1 MNFEAVIGLEI
12 HVEMSTKTKM
22 FSAAPVTYKAEANAA
37 VTPLD
42 LGHPGTMP
50 VVNRQA
56 IINAIQV
63 CHALQLTIDP
73 QLWFDRKNYFYP
85 DLPKGYQITQNAR
98 PIGSSGRIEVDVE
111 GTPFPIRI
119 ERLHVEEDTAM
130 QHHYEGFTLVD
141 YNRAGI
147 PLMEIVTRPDIRNGA
162 QAAAFVDA
170 IRQIVSF
177 LKVSTGKMEEGS
189 LRCDVNISMRPIGV
203 ETFGTKVEIKNLN
216 SIANVQ
222 RAIDV
227 EMLRQE
233 RLLISGVPVQQETR
247 RYDELKKETILMRKK
262 TDAVDY
268 KYFTEPNLVP
278 IDLEAGFIQSAIAS
292 SLPLATSKR
301 QRYQQLFGLS
311 AYDANQLTQ
320 DVAISEY
327 FDALTSFGKHYK
339 LYANWLLSDI
349 ASYLNK
355 SVSVITTFPIETKR
369 LAILIDMIANSEI
382 SNKQAKELFELMLV
396 DQGDPRMIADKKK
409 MLQISDEGY
418 ITKEVEAIL
427 LANPQSIVDYQQG
440 KDRALGF
447 LIGQIMK
454 KTGGK
459 VNPTLTNEIL
469 LRLLKS
475 KN

>member
-1 MNFEAVIGLEI
+1 MNVEAVIGLEI
-12 HVEMSTKTKM
+12 HVEMQTKSKM
-22 FSAAPVTYKAEANAA
+22 FSTAPVTYKADPNTA
-37 VTPLD
+37 VVPLD

-63 CHALQLTIDP
+63 CHALHLQIDS

-98 PIGSSGRIEVDVE
+98 PIGSEGWIEVMVE
-111 GTPFPIRI
+111 NQPFKIRI

-147 PLMEIVTRPDIRNGA
+147 PLMEIVTKPDIRNGA
-162 QAAAFVDA
+162 QAAAFVEA

-177 LKVSTGKMEEGS
+177 LKVSSGKMEEGS
-189 LRCDVNISMRPIGV
+189 LRCDVNISVRPVGTEIL
-203 ETFGTKVEIKNLN
+203 GTKVEIKNLN

-233 RLLISGVPVQQETR
+233 RSLIAGMPVQQETR

-268 KYFTEPNLVP
+268 KYFTEPNIVP
-278 IDLEAGFIQSAIAS
+278 ISLSQDFISNAIHQ
-292 SLPLATSKR
+292 SLPLATTKR
-301 QRYQQLFGLS
+301 TRYQGELGLS
-311 AYDANQLTQ
+311 EYDAIQLTQ
-320 DVAISEY
+320 DVYVSEY
-327 FDALTSFGKHYK
+327 FDQLTKLGNHYK
-339 LYANWLLSDI
+339 LYANWLLGEI

-355 SVSVITTFPIETKR
+355 ANLTMLAFPIQPKYMA
-369 LAILIDMIANSEI
+369 LLMSMIAKGDL
-382 SNKQAKELFELMLV
+382 SNKQAKELFEIMIKNP
-396 DQGDPRMIADKKK
+396 GDPRPLAEKMN

-418 ITKEVEAIL
+418 ITQQVQEVL
-427 LANPQSIVDYQQG
+427 SANPQSIIDFQQG
-440 KDRALGF
+440 KDRAVGF

-459 VNPTLTNEIL
+459 VNPTLTNQIL
-469 LRLLKS
+469 IKLLKS
-475 KN
+475 K

>member
-85 DLPKGYQITQNAR
+85 DLPKGYQITQQAR
-98 PIGSSGRIEVDVE
+98 PIGSSGRIEVDVD
-111 GTPFPIRI
+111 GKPFSIRI

-147 PLMEIVTRPDIRNGA
+147 PLMEIVTRPDIRNGD

-203 ETFGTKVEIKNLN
+203 EAFGTKVEIKNLN

-278 IDLEAGFIQSAIAS
+278 IDLDPAFIQSAISS
-292 SLPLATSKR
+292 SLPLSTNKR
-301 QRYQQLFGLS
+301 NRYQQSFGLS

-320 DVAISEY
+320 DVSISEY
-327 FDALTSFGKHYK
+327 FDG
-339 LYANWLLSDI
+339 
-349 ASYLNK
+349 
-355 SVSVITTFPIETKR
+355 
-369 LAILIDMIANSEI
+369 
-382 SNKQAKELFELMLV
+382 
-396 DQGDPRMIADKKK
+396 
-409 MLQISDEGY
+409 
-418 ITKEVEAIL
+418 
-427 LANPQSIVDYQQG
+427 
-440 KDRALGF
+440 
-447 LIGQIMK
+447 
-454 KTGGK
+454 
-459 VNPTLTNEIL
+459 
-469 LRLLKS
+469 
-475 KN
+475 

>member
-1 MNFEAVIGLEI
+1 MNVEAVIGLEI
-12 HVEMSTKTKM
+12 HVEMQTKSKM
-22 FSAAPVTYKAEANAA
+22 FSAAPVTYKADPNTA
-37 VTPLD
+37 VVPLD

-63 CHALQLTIDP
+63 CHALHLNIDS

-85 DLPKGYQITQNAR
+85 DLPKGYQITQNVR
-98 PIGSSGRIEVDVE
+98 PIGSEGWIEVMVE
-111 GTPFPIRI
+111 NQPFKINI

-147 PLMEIVTRPDIRNGA
+147 PLMEIVTKPDIRNGA

-177 LKVSTGKMEEGS
+177 LKVSSGKMEEGS
-189 LRCDVNISMRPIGV
+189 LRCDVNISVRPVGT
-203 ETFGTKVEIKNLN
+203 EKFGTKVEIKNLN

-227 EMLRQE
+227 EMIRQE
-233 RLLISGVPVQQETR
+233 RSLIAGIPVQQETR
-247 RYDELKKETILMRKK
+247 RYDELKKETIMMRKK

-268 KYFTEPNLVP
+268 KYFTEPNILP
-278 IDLEAGFIQSAIAS
+278 IDLSKDFIANAIS
-292 SLPLATSKR
+292 NSLPLATSKR
-301 QRYQQLFGLS
+301 SKYQTQFALS
-311 AYDANQLTQ
+311 EYDAMQLTQ
-320 DVAISEY
+320 DVYISEY
-327 FDALTSFGKHYK
+327 FDQLTSIGNHYK
-339 LYANWLLSDI
+339 LYANWLLGDI

-355 SVSVITTFPIETKR
+355 QNLTMIQFPIQAH
-369 LAILIDMIANSEI
+369 AIAELMSMIAKGDL
-382 SNKQAKELFELMLV
+382 SNKQAKELFELMLKNS
-396 DQGDPRMIADKKK
+396 GHPRQLAEKMN
-409 MLQISDEGY
+409 MLQISDEAY
-418 ITKEVEAIL
+418 ITQQVQEVL
-427 LANPQSIVDYQQG
+427 TANPQSIIDFQQG
-440 KDRALGF
+440 KDRAVGF

-459 VNPTLTNEIL
+459 VNPSLTNQIL
-469 LRLLKS
+469 MKLLKA
-475 KN
+475 K

>member
-1 MNFEAVIGLEI
+1 MNVEAVIGLEI
-12 HVEMSTKTKM
+12 HVEMQTKSKM
-22 FSAAPVTYKAEANAA
+22 FSVAPVTYKSEPNTA
-37 VTPLD
+37 VVPLD
-42 LGHPGTMP
+42 LGHPGTLP

-63 CHALQLTIDP
+63 CHALHLNIDS

-98 PIGSSGRIEVDVE
+98 PIGSEGWIEVMVE
-111 GTPFPIRI
+111 NQPFKIRI

-147 PLMEIVTRPDIRNGA
+147 PLMEIVTKPDIRNGA

-177 LKVSTGKMEEGS
+177 LKVSSGKMEEGS
-189 LRCDVNISMRPIGV
+189 LRCDVNISVRPVGT
-203 ETFGTKVEIKNLN
+203 EKFGTKVEIKNLN

-233 RLLISGVPVQQETR
+233 RSLIAGIPVQQETR
-247 RYDELKKETILMRKK
+247 RYDELKKETIMMRKK

-268 KYFTEPNLVP
+268 KYFTEPNILP
-278 IDLEAGFIQSAIAS
+278 IDLSEEFIARAIS
-292 SLPLATSKR
+292 HSLPLATTKRSK
-301 QRYQQLFGLS
+301 YQTQFSLS
-311 AYDANQLTQ
+311 EYDAIQLTQ
-320 DVAISEY
+320 DVYVSEY
-327 FDALTSFGKHYK
+327 FDRLTSIGNHYK
-339 LYANWLLSDI
+339 LYANWLLGDI
-349 ASYLNK
+349 ASFLNK
-355 SVSVITTFPIETKR
+355 HNLTMVEFPIQPQEMVG
-369 LAILIDMIANSEI
+369 LITMIAKGDL
-382 SNKQAKELFELMLV
+382 SNKQAKELFEMMIKNPT
-396 DQGDPRMIADKKK
+396 DPRQLAEKMN

-418 ITKEVEAIL
+418 ITQQVQEVL
-427 LANPQSIVDYQQG
+427 TANPQSIIDFQQG
-440 KDRALGF
+440 KDRAVGF

-459 VNPTLTNEIL
+459 VNPSLTNQIL
-469 LRLLKS
+469 MKLLKS
-475 KN
+475 K

>member
-1 MNFEAVIGLEI
+1 MNVEAVIGLEI
-12 HVEMSTKTKM
+12 HVEMQTKTKM
-22 FSAAPVTYKAEANAA
+22 FSHAPVTYKAEPNTA
-37 VTPLD
+37 VVPLD

-63 CHALQLTIDP
+63 CHALHLNIDS

-98 PIGSSGRIEVDVE
+98 PIGSEGWIEVMVE
-111 GTPFPIRI
+111 NKPFKIRI

-147 PLMEIVTRPDIRNGA
+147 PLMEIVTKPDIRNGA

-177 LKVSTGKMEEGS
+177 LKVSSGKMEEGS
-189 LRCDVNISMRPIGV
+189 LRCDVNISVRPVGT
-203 ETFGTKVEIKNLN
+203 EKFGTKVEIKNLN

-222 RAIDV
+222 RAIDI
-227 EMLRQE
+227 EMIRQE
-233 RLLISGVPVQQETR
+233 RSLIAGIPVQQETR
-247 RYDELKKETILMRKK
+247 RYDELKKETMMMRKK

-278 IDLEAGFIQSAIAS
+278 IQLSTVFIEQAIS
-292 SLPLATSKR
+292 QSLPLASMKR
-301 QRYQQLFGLS
+301 VHYQSVFALNE
-311 AYDANQLTQ
+311 YDANQLTQ
-320 DVAISEY
+320 DVYVSEY
-327 FDALTSFGKHYK
+327 FDQLTTFGNHYK
-339 LYANWLLSDI
+339 LFANWLLGDI

-355 SVSVITTFPIETKR
+355 QNLNIIEFPLKPREM
-369 LAILIDMIANSEI
+369 ASLISMIAKGDL
-382 SNKQAKELFELMLV
+382 SNKQAKELFELLV
-396 DQGDPRMIADKKK
+396 NQPSDPRQLAEKMN
-409 MLQISDEGY
+409 MLQISDEQY
-418 ITKEVEAIL
+418 ITQQVEEVL
-427 LANPQSIVDYQQG
+427 NANPQSIIDFQQG
-440 KDRALGF
+440 KDRAVGF

-459 VNPTLTNEIL
+459 VNPSLTNQIL
-469 LRLLKS
+469 MKLLKA
-475 KN
+475 K

>member
-1 MNFEAVIGLEI
+1 MNVEAVIGLEI
-12 HVEMSTKTKM
+12 HVEMQTKSKM
-22 FSAAPVTYKAEANAA
+22 FSAAPVTYKADPNTA
-37 VTPLD
+37 VVPLD

-63 CHALQLTIDP
+63 CHALHLNIDS

-85 DLPKGYQITQNAR
+85 DLPKGYQITQNVR
-98 PIGSSGRIEVDVE
+98 PIGSEGWIEVMVE
-111 GTPFPIRI
+111 NQPFKINI

-147 PLMEIVTRPDIRNGA
+147 PLMEIVTKPDIRNGA

-177 LKVSTGKMEEGS
+177 LKVSSGKMEEGS
-189 LRCDVNISMRPIGV
+189 LRCDVNISVRPVGT
-203 ETFGTKVEIKNLN
+203 EKFGTKVEIKNLN

-227 EMLRQE
+227 EMIRQE
-233 RLLISGVPVQQETR
+233 RSLIAGIPVQQETR
-247 RYDELKKETILMRKK
+247 RYDELKKETIMMRKK

-268 KYFTEPNLVP
+268 KYFTEPNILP
-278 IDLEAGFIQSAIAS
+278 IDLSKDFIANAIS
-292 SLPLATSKR
+292 NSLPLATSKR
-301 QRYQQLFGLS
+301 SKYQTQFALS
-311 AYDANQLTQ
+311 EYDAMQLTQ
-320 DVAISEY
+320 DVYVSEY
-327 FDALTSFGKHYK
+327 FDQLTSIGNHYK
-339 LYANWLLSDI
+339 LYANWLLGDI

-355 SVSVITTFPIETKR
+355 QNLTMIQFPIQTS
-369 LAILIDMIANSEI
+369 AIAELMSMIAKGDL
-382 SNKQAKELFELMLV
+382 SNKQAKELFELMLKNP
-396 DQGDPRMIADKKK
+396 GHPRQLAEKMN
-409 MLQISDEGY
+409 MLQISDEAY
-418 ITKEVEAIL
+418 ITQQVQEVL
-427 LANPQSIVDYQQG
+427 TANPQSIIDFQQG
-440 KDRALGF
+440 KDRAVGF

-459 VNPTLTNEIL
+459 VNPSLTNQIL
-469 LRLLKS
+469 MKLLKA
-475 KN
+475 K

>member
-12 HVEMSTKTKM
+12 HVEMNTKTKM
-22 FSAAPVTYKAEANAA
+22 FSSAPVTYKAEANAA

-85 DLPKGYQITQNAR
+85 DLPKGYQITQQAR
-98 PIGSSGRIEVDVE
+98 PIGSSGRIEVDVD
-111 GTPFPIRI
+111 GKPFLINI

-147 PLMEIVTRPDIRNGA
+147 PLMEIVTRPDIRTGA

-222 RAIDV
+222 RAIDA
-227 EMLRQE
+227 EMIRQE
-233 RLLISGVPVQQETR
+233 RLIIAGIPVQQETR

-278 IDLEAGFIQSAIAS
+278 IDLDDAFIQSAIS
-292 SLPLATSKR
+292 SSRPLSTSKR
-301 QRYQQLFGLS
+301 NRYQQTFGLS
-311 AYDANQLTQ
+311 AYDANQITQ

-327 FDALTSFGKHYK
+327 FDALTDVGQHHK
-339 LYANWLLSDI
+339 LYANWVLGDI
-349 ASYLNK
+349 ASYVNK
-355 SVSVITTFPIETKR
+355 TASNIANFPIQPQR
-369 LAILIDMIANSEI
+369 LAILIDMIATSEI
-382 SNKQAKELFELMLV
+382 SNKQAKELFEIMLHET
-396 DQGDPRMIADKKK
+396 GDPRMIADKKK

-418 ITKEVEAIL
+418 IQQEVEAIL
-427 LANPQSIVDYQQG
+427 LANPQSIIDFHQG
-440 KDRALGF
+440 KDRAVGF

-469 LRLLKS
+469 IRLLNTK
-475 KN
+475 K

>member
-1 MNFEAVIGLEI
+1 MNVEAVIGLEI
-12 HVEMSTKTKM
+12 HVEMQTKSKM
-22 FSAAPVTYKAEANAA
+22 FSAAPVTYKADPNTA
-37 VTPLD
+37 VVPLD

-63 CHALQLTIDP
+63 CHALHLNIDS

-85 DLPKGYQITQNAR
+85 DLPKGYQITQNVR
-98 PIGSSGRIEVDVE
+98 PIGSEGWIEVMVE
-111 GTPFPIRI
+111 NQPFKINI

-147 PLMEIVTRPDIRNGA
+147 PLMEIVTKPDIRNGA

-177 LKVSTGKMEEGS
+177 LKVSSGKMEEGS
-189 LRCDVNISMRPIGV
+189 LRCDVNISVRPVGT
-203 ETFGTKVEIKNLN
+203 EKFGTKVEIKNLN

-227 EMLRQE
+227 EMIRQE
-233 RLLISGVPVQQETR
+233 RSLIAGIPVQQETR
-247 RYDELKKETILMRKK
+247 RYDELKKETIMMRKK

-268 KYFTEPNLVP
+268 KYFTEPNILP
-278 IDLEAGFIQSAIAS
+278 IELSKDFIANAIS
-292 SLPLATSKR
+292 NSLPLATSKR
-301 QRYQQLFGLS
+301 SKYQTQFALS
-311 AYDANQLTQ
+311 EYDAMQLTQ
-320 DVAISEY
+320 DVYISEY
-327 FDALTSFGKHYK
+327 FDLLTSIGNHYK
-339 LYANWLLSDI
+339 LYANWLLGDI

-355 SVSVITTFPIETKR
+355 QNLTMIQFPIQTH
-369 LAILIDMIANSEI
+369 AIAELMSMIAKGDL
-382 SNKQAKELFELMLV
+382 SNKQAKELFELMLKNP
-396 DQGDPRMIADKKK
+396 GHPRQLAEKMN
-409 MLQISDEGY
+409 MLQISDEAY
-418 ITKEVEAIL
+418 ITQQVQEVL
-427 LANPQSIVDYQQG
+427 TANPQSIIDFQQG
-440 KDRALGF
+440 KDRAVGF

-459 VNPTLTNEIL
+459 VNPSLTNQIL
-469 LRLLKS
+469 MKLLKA
-475 KN
+475 K

>member
-22 FSAAPVTYKAEANAA
+22 FSSAPVTYKAEANAA

-98 PIGSSGRIEVDVE
+98 PIGSTGRIEVDVE

-147 PLMEIVTRPDIRNGA
+147 PLMEIVTLPDIRNGS

-233 RLLISGVPVQQETR
+233 RLLISGIPVQQETR

-268 KYFTEPNLVP
+268 KYFTEPNLIP
-278 IDLEAGFIQSAIAS
+278 IDLEPAFIQSAITS
-292 SLPLATSKR
+292 SLPLSTNKR
-301 QRYQQLFGLS
+301 QRYQQSFGLS

-327 FDALTSFGKHYK
+327 FDSLTMVGSHHK

-355 SVSVITTFPIETKR
+355 TVSVIADFPIEAKR
-369 LAILIDMIANSEI
+369 FAVLIDMIAKNEI
-382 SNKQAKELFELMLV
+382 SNKQAKELFEIMLTET
-396 DQGDPRMIADKKK
+396 GDPRTIADKKK

-418 ITKEVEAIL
+418 IQKEVEAVL
-427 LANPQSIVDYQQG
+427 FANPQSIVDYQQG
-440 KDRALGF
+440 KDRAVGF

-459 VNPTLTNEIL
+459 VNPTLTNDIL
-469 LRLLKS
+469 IRLLKA
-475 KN
+475 KK

>member
-1 MNFEAVIGLEI
+1 MNVEAVIGLEI
-12 HVEMSTKTKM
+12 HVEMQTKSKM
-22 FSAAPVTYKAEANAA
+22 FSTAPVTYKADPNTA
-37 VTPLD
+37 VVPLD

-63 CHALQLTIDP
+63 CHALHLQIDS

-98 PIGSSGRIEVDVE
+98 PIGSEGWIEVMVE
-111 GTPFPIRI
+111 NQPFKIRI

-147 PLMEIVTRPDIRNGA
+147 PLMEIVTKPDIRNGA
-162 QAAAFVDA
+162 QAAAFVEA

-177 LKVSTGKMEEGS
+177 LKVSSGKMEEGS
-189 LRCDVNISMRPIGV
+189 LRCDVNISVRPVGT
-203 ETFGTKVEIKNLN
+203 ETLGTKVEIKNLN

-233 RLLISGVPVQQETR
+233 RSLIAGMPVQQETR

-268 KYFTEPNLVP
+268 KYFTEPNIVP
-278 IDLEAGFIQSAIAS
+278 ISLSQDFIGNAVHQ
-292 SLPLATSKR
+292 SLPLATTKR
-301 QRYQQLFGLS
+301 TRYQGELGLS
-311 AYDANQLTQ
+311 EYDAIQLTQ
-320 DVAISEY
+320 DVYVSEY
-327 FDALTSFGKHYK
+327 FDQLTKLGNHYK
-339 LYANWLLSDI
+339 LYANWLLGEI

-355 SVSVITTFPIETKR
+355 ANLTMLAFPIQPKYMA
-369 LAILIDMIANSEI
+369 LLMSMIAKGDL
-382 SNKQAKELFELMLV
+382 SNKQAKELFEIMIKNP
-396 DQGDPRMIADKKK
+396 GDPRPLAEKMN

-418 ITKEVEAIL
+418 ITQQVQEVL
-427 LANPQSIVDYQQG
+427 SANPHSIIDFQQG
-440 KDRALGF
+440 KDRAVGF

-459 VNPTLTNEIL
+459 VNPTLTNQIL
-469 LRLLKS
+469 IKLLKS
-475 KN
+475 K

>member
-1 MNFEAVIGLEI
+1 MQ
-12 HVEMSTKTKM
+12 TKSKM
-22 FSAAPVTYKAEANAA
+22 FSAAPVTYKADPNTA
-37 VTPLD
+37 VVPLD

-63 CHALQLTIDP
+63 CHALHLNIDS

-85 DLPKGYQITQNAR
+85 DLPKGYQITQNVR
-98 PIGSSGRIEVDVE
+98 PIGSEGWIEVMVE
-111 GTPFPIRI
+111 NQPFKIHI

-147 PLMEIVTRPDIRNGA
+147 PLMEIVTKPDIRNGA

-177 LKVSTGKMEEGS
+177 LKVSSGKMEEGS
-189 LRCDVNISMRPIGV
+189 LRCDVNISVRPVGT
-203 ETFGTKVEIKNLN
+203 EKFGTKVEIKNLN

-227 EMLRQE
+227 EMIRQE
-233 RLLISGVPVQQETR
+233 RSLIAGIPVQQETR
-247 RYDELKKETILMRKK
+247 RYDELKKETIMMRKK

-268 KYFTEPNLVP
+268 KYFTEPNILP
-278 IDLEAGFIQSAIAS
+278 IDLSKDFIANAIS
-292 SLPLATSKR
+292 NSLPLATSKR
-301 QRYQQLFGLS
+301 SKYQTQFALS
-311 AYDANQLTQ
+311 EYDAMQLTQ
-320 DVAISEY
+320 DVYISEY
-327 FDALTSFGKHYK
+327 FDQLTSIGNHYK
-339 LYANWLLSDI
+339 LYANWLLGDI

-355 SVSVITTFPIETKR
+355 QNLTMIQFPIQTS
-369 LAILIDMIANSEI
+369 AIAELMSMIAKGDL
-382 SNKQAKELFELMLV
+382 SNKQAKELFELMLKNP
-396 DQGDPRMIADKKK
+396 GHPRQLAEKMN
-409 MLQISDEGY
+409 MLQISDEAY
-418 ITKEVEAIL
+418 ITQQVQEVL
-427 LANPQSIVDYQQG
+427 TANPQSIIDFQQG
-440 KDRALGF
+440 KDRAVGF

-459 VNPTLTNEIL
+459 VNPSLTNQIL
-469 LRLLKS
+469 MKLLKA
-475 KN
+475 K

>member
-1 MNFEAVIGLEI
+1 MNVEAVIGLEI
-12 HVEMSTKTKM
+12 HVEMQTKSKM
-22 FSAAPVTYKAEANAA
+22 FSTAPVTYKADPNTA
-37 VTPLD
+37 VVPLD

-63 CHALQLTIDP
+63 CHALHLQIDS

-98 PIGSSGRIEVDVE
+98 PIGSEGWIEVMVE
-111 GTPFPIRI
+111 NQPFKIRI

-147 PLMEIVTRPDIRNGA
+147 PLMEIVTKPDIRNGA
-162 QAAAFVDA
+162 QAAAFVEA

-177 LKVSTGKMEEGS
+177 LKVSSGKMEEGS
-189 LRCDVNISMRPIGV
+189 LRCDVNISVRPVGTEIL
-203 ETFGTKVEIKNLN
+203 GTKVEIKNLN

-233 RLLISGVPVQQETR
+233 RSLIAGMPVQQETR

-268 KYFTEPNLVP
+268 KYFTEPNIVP
-278 IDLEAGFIQSAIAS
+278 ISLTQDFIGNAIHQ
-292 SLPLATSKR
+292 SLPLATTKR
-301 QRYQQLFGLS
+301 TRYQGELGLS
-311 AYDANQLTQ
+311 EYDAIQLTQ
-320 DVAISEY
+320 DVYVSEY
-327 FDALTSFGKHYK
+327 FDQLTTLGNHYK
-339 LYANWLLSDI
+339 LYANWLLGEI

-355 SVSVITTFPIETKR
+355 ANLSMVAFPIPPKYMA
-369 LAILIDMIANSEI
+369 LLMAMIAKGDL
-382 SNKQAKELFELMLV
+382 SNKQAKELFEIMLKNP
-396 DQGDPRMIADKKK
+396 GDPRPLAVKMN

-418 ITKEVEAIL
+418 ITQQVQEVLA
-427 LANPQSIVDYQQG
+427 ANPQSIIDFQQG
-440 KDRALGF
+440 KDRAVGF

-459 VNPTLTNEIL
+459 VNPTLTNQIL
-469 LRLLKS
+469 IKLLKS
-475 KN
+475 K

>member
-1 MNFEAVIGLEI
+1 
-12 HVEMSTKTKM
+12 
-22 FSAAPVTYKAEANAA
+22 
-37 VTPLD
+37 
-42 LGHPGTMP
+42 
-50 VVNRQA
+50 
-56 IINAIQV
+56 
-63 CHALQLTIDP
+63 
-73 QLWFDRKNYFYP
+73 
-85 DLPKGYQITQNAR
+85 
-98 PIGSSGRIEVDVE
+98 
-111 GTPFPIRI
+111 
-119 ERLHVEEDTAM
+119 
-130 QHHYEGFTLVD
+130 
-141 YNRAGI
+141 
-147 PLMEIVTRPDIRNGA
+147 
-162 QAAAFVDA
+162 
-170 IRQIVSF
+170 
-177 LKVSTGKMEEGS
+177 
-189 LRCDVNISMRPIGV
+189 MRPIGV

-233 RLLISGVPVQQETR
+233 RLLISGIPVQQETR

-268 KYFTEPNLVP
+268 KYFTEPNLLP
-278 IDLEAGFIQSAIAS
+278 IDLETAFIQSAIAS
-292 SLPLATSKR
+292 SLPLSTSKR
-301 QRYQQLFGLS
+301 QRYQQSFGLS

-320 DVAISEY
+320 DVTLSEY
-327 FDALTSFGKHYK
+327 FDALTSSGQHYK

-355 SVSVITTFPIETKR
+355 TASTITAFPIDPKR
-369 LAILIDMIANSEI
+369 FAILIDMIAKSEI

-396 DQGDPRMIADKKK
+396 DQGDPRIIADKKK

-418 ITKEVEAIL
+418 ITKEVEAVL
-427 LANPQSIVDYQQG
+427 LANPQSIIDYQQG
-440 KDRALGF
+440 KDRAVGF

>member
-1 MNFEAVIGLEI
+1 MNVEAVIGLEI
-12 HVEMSTKTKM
+12 HVEMQTKTKM
-22 FSAAPVTYKAEANAA
+22 FSAAPVTYKAKANTA
-37 VTPLD
+37 VVPLD
-42 LGHPGTMP
+42 LAHPGTMP
-50 VVNRQA
+50 IVNRQA

-63 CHALQLTIDP
+63 CHALHLSIDQ

-85 DLPKGYQITQNAR
+85 DLPKGYQITQSAR
-98 PIGSSGRIEVDVE
+98 PIGSEGWIDVMVDNQ
-111 GTPFPIRI
+111 PFRIRI

-170 IRQIVSF
+170 VRQIVSF

-189 LRCDVNISMRPIGV
+189 LRCDVNISVRPVGT

-233 RLLISGVPVQQETR
+233 RLLIAGIPVQQETR

-268 KYFTEPNLVP
+268 KYFTEPNLLP
-278 IDLEAGFIQSAIAS
+278 IDLSDAFVKKAIDT
-292 SLPLATSKR
+292 SLPLSTAKR
-301 QRYQQLFGLS
+301 ASYLTLGLS
-311 AYDANQLTQ
+311 EYDAAQLTQ
-320 DVAISEY
+320 DVYVSEY
-327 FDALTSFGKHYK
+327 FDQLCQHGKDYK
-339 LYANWLLSDI
+339 LYANWLMVDV

-355 SVSVITTFPIETKR
+355 TNSDILQFPIQPKA
-369 LAILIDMIANSEI
+369 LASLITMIAKGDL
-382 SNKQAKELFELMLV
+382 SNKQAKELFEKMLT
-396 DQGDPRMIADKKK
+396 DPRDPRTLAESYQ
-409 MLQISDEGY
+409 MLQVSDEAF
-418 ITKEVEAIL
+418 IRAQVEAVL
-427 LANPQSIVDYQQG
+427 AANPQSIIDFQQG
-440 KDRALGF
+440 KDRAVGF

-459 VNPTLTNEIL
+459 VNPALTNQIL
-469 LRLLKS
+469 LNLLKQ
-475 KN
+475 K